1 MLSHHYVQRR
11 SIIFIVDNDFN
22 SVFYQDIAMK
32 QVLSTFNKLDEQDY
46 FGYISLGKNMELD
59 SFVLEKKQRNTQL
72 KTRLL
77 NIFSKNYNYSY
88 EKSATA
94 KHSRLEIALEKAL
107 EWQVKLV
114 EDTPITVNNRTYV
127 GPHKWIVCL
136 IGSDIY
142 MVNDLLTRHQRT
154 INKRPNLSIS
164 MLGLSS
170 KPFKAH
176 AQHYRKLCHLSRK
189 GDFLNVVNRD
199 SAEPLAE
206 KFLSAMD
213 VYQSQEI
220 PIIREYFQNI

>member
-107 EWQVKLV
+107 EW
-114 EDTPITVNNRTYV
+114 
-127 GPHKWIVCL
+127 
-136 IGSDIY
+136 
-142 MVNDLLTRHQRT
+142 
-154 INKRPNLSIS
+154 
-164 MLGLSS
+164 
-170 KPFKAH
+170 
-176 AQHYRKLCHLSRK
+176 
-189 GDFLNVVNRD
+189 
-199 SAEPLAE
+199 
-206 KFLSAMD
+206 
-213 VYQSQEI
+213 
-220 PIIREYFQNI
+220 